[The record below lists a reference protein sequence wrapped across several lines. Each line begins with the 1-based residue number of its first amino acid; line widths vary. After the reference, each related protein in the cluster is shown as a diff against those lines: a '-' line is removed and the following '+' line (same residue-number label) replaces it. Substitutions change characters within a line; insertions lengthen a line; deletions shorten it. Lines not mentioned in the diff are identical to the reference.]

1 MTWLIDNLAN
11 RWMIYGFQL
20 GSMWMGVMDDSRWH
34 SNRAV
39 LLAFSLGLLSFFQ
52 AWSVAQTPPLQPLSI
67 PEPPAV
73 SGLTQPLVVDP
84 QQARNVDANGQPLP
98 VQLPAVLDG
107 SGAQSA
113 QAVGAG
119 QSAAATAASETATLK
134 QNANLRLEQAR
145 ANADLLL
152 ETKETLTKLYQQ
164 TFADASQAEQLST
177 QRAVWNARIAN
188 APQAFEAAR
197 AKKDQK
203 KETVTNEDL
212 LFMSFEQGQT
222 RLRALEADLAT
233 VAAERAKLTETI
245 TNREKRRKELPQLI
259 SDAKAKQEQ
268 LAKVPATE
276 SGTDDPLLQE
286 ARTWSSAAARIALD
300 EQGAALES
308 EQRAIEAESQLLPL
322 QLELAQ
328 GEEKQL
334 QERVRKVNEEL
345 SRIRQNRILNQ
356 RGEFYDL
363 IRRLPRELQS
373 RGEKI
378 LERIDTWLELS
389 GKQTQLKQELESS
402 RMLLARWKEQ
412 RAKMEVRV
420 NPTAGTTE
428 ASGFNSWV
436 GLMLRKQRGELPD
449 PNQLSSRIRYY
460 QEEMQAVDSLV
471 FDLED
476 ALLDIGSQ
484 QDALAAAI
492 TNDFDDFAG
501 GATAARGQVVEQTQ
515 ELLAKSEDILENMKQ
530 DVDGYLNDLYQ
541 IADVKEQTRDLSR
554 SYRELIDEHV
564 LWIRS
569 SDPLQQTDLKF
580 TFEAFRW
587 LVSYHNWAGLGSHLL
602 NDLRG
607 SPWWY
612 VLFMGAMAVLLTNQ
626 PRLRRM
632 IGELGVKAEKKNC
645 TEFRLTA
652 RAMLLTVL
660 ISVPVPLALMFVAWR
675 EDAAGEST
683 QLDDAVIEFATALG
697 RGLLVGA
704 AVFFPMELL
713 RQICRLD
720 GLAIRHFEWDK
731 QVARGLAK
739 NLRWLID
746 LSVPLSVVIGML
758 AAQAVPRWESSLGR
772 LAFIALMPLLSVF
785 FARVFLPSTGV
796 LSQTL
801 KQNPGG
807 WLDRLRY
814 VWYAALV
821 IAPLV
826 LAVVSFIGYHYTAQR
841 FAAHF
846 NSTVWSA
853 IVLLLIYFL
862 AKRWLVLNRRQLMLA
877 KARQRLED
885 AAKREST
892 GIGSGSPI
900 AVETQEVDLTAINEQ
915 TKRLLTSGVVAAGL
929 LLAYFIWSDILPA
942 VTFLENFKLWPVDET
957 THITL
962 ANLVLVVPIV
972 ALIFIGARNVPGL
985 MEIVFLQHLP
995 LTGAAR
1001 YAITTLTR
1009 YVIIGVGITVAA
1021 STLGLRWNSIQWLV
1035 AALGVGLGFGL
1046 QEIFAN
1052 FVSGVILLFEQPIR
1066 VGDVITIDGT
1076 TGKVLKIR
1084 MRATTILNWERQELV
1099 VPNKDLI
1106 TGKLLNW
1113 TLSDSTNRIVINV
1126 GVAYGSDTKLACE
1139 LMQQVAAKHANILRD
1154 PATWVTF
1161 EGFGDNSLQL
1171 VMRAFLDSLEFRLK
1185 TIHEL
1190 HEEIYAAFNEAG
1202 IEIAF
1207 PQRDLH
1213 LRSLPEPLQSWL
1225 GNQAQAAEPRSKQT

>member
-1 MTWLIDNLAN
+1 MDNLGWRSNPTAL
-11 RWMIYGFQL
+11 MAFFL
-20 GSMWMGVMDDSRWH
+20 GM
-34 SNRAV
+34 
-39 LLAFSLGLLSFFQ
+39 LLSL
-52 AWSVAQTPPLQPLSI
+52 APRSVAQTPPLQPLSM
-67 PEPPAV
+67 PEPPAAV
-73 SGLTQPLVVDP
+73 GLSQPVAVEP
-84 QQARNVDANGQPLP
+84 QQARVVDANGQQLP
-98 VQLPAVLDG
+98 VQLPAAADG
-107 SGAQSA
+107 NATQPAPGAVASQSP
-113 QAVGAG
+113 AVP
-119 QSAAATAASETATLK
+119 AASETATLK

-145 ANADLLL
+145 ANVDLLP
-152 ETKETLTKLYQQ
+152 EMKDTLTKLYQQ
-164 TFADASQAEQLST
+164 TFADASQAEQVST
-177 QRAVWNARIAN
+177 QRAAWNARIAN
-188 APQAFEAAR
+188 ANQALEAAR
-197 AKKDQK
+197 AEKDNG
-203 KETVTNEDL
+203 KEAAANDDL
-212 LFMSFEQGQT
+212 LFLSFEEGQA

-233 VAAERAKLTETI
+233 AAAERAKLTETI
-245 TNREKRRKELPQLI
+245 TNRDKRRKELPPLI

-276 SGTDDPLLQE
+276 NGTDDPLLQE
-286 ARTWSSAAARIALD
+286 ARGWSTTAARIVLD
-300 EQGAALES
+300 EQVTALES
-308 EQRAIEAESQLLPL
+308 EQRTIEAESQLLPL

-328 GEEKQL
+328 TQEKQL

-363 IRRLPRELQS
+363 IRRLPREMQS
-373 RGEKI
+373 RGEKT
-378 LERIDTWLELS
+378 LERIDTWLKLS
-389 GKQTQLKQELESS
+389 GKQAELKQELESS
-402 RMLLARWKEQ
+402 RIVLARWKEQ

-420 NPTAGTTE
+420 NPTVGTTE

-460 QEEMQAVDSLV
+460 QEEMQAADSLV

-476 ALLDIGSQ
+476 ALLDIGNQ
-484 QDALAAAI
+484 QDALTTAVE
-492 TNDFDDFAG
+492 NDFDEFAG
-501 GATAARGQVVEQTQ
+501 GATAARGQVVEQTH
-515 ELLAKSEDILENMKQ
+515 ELLAKSEEILESMKQ

-541 IADVKEQTRDLSR
+541 IADVKEQTRDLAA
-554 SYRELIDEHV
+554 SYRVLIDEHV

-569 SDPLQQTDLKF
+569 SDPLRQTDLKS

-587 LVSYHNWAGLGSHLL
+587 LVSYDNWQGLWSHLF

-612 VLFMGAMAVLLTNQ
+612 VLFVGAMAVLLINQ
-626 PRLRRM
+626 SGLRRM
-632 IGELGVKAEKKNC
+632 IGQLGAKAEKKNC

-652 RAMLLTVL
+652 RAMLLTIL
-660 ISVPVPLALMFVAWR
+660 ISIPVPMVLLFVAWR
-675 EDAAGEST
+675 EHAAGDNV
-683 QLDDAVIEFATALG
+683 QLDDSVIEFATALG
-697 RGLLVGA
+697 RGLLIGA

-720 GLAIRHFEWDK
+720 GLAIQHFEWDK

-796 LSQTL
+796 LSQAL

-814 VWYAALV
+814 VWYPALV
-821 IAPLV
+821 IAPLA

-853 IVLLLIYFL
+853 IILLLIYFL
-862 AKRWLVLNRRQLMLA
+862 AKRWLVLNRRKLMLA

-957 THITL
+957 TNITL

-1076 TGKVLKIR
+1076 TGTVLKIR

-1099 VPNKDLI
+1099 IPNKDLI

-1113 TLSDSTNRIVINV
+1113 TLSDATNRIVINV

-1139 LMQQVAAKHANILRD
+1139 LIRQAAAKHANILRD
-1154 PATWVTF
+1154 PATLVTF
-1161 EGFGDNSLQL
+1161 EGFGDNSLKL
-1171 VMRAFLDSLEFRLK
+1171 VMRAFLDTLELRLQ

-1213 LRSLPEPLQSWL
+1213 LRSLPGPLQSWL
-1225 GNQAQAAEPRSKQT
+1225 GNQLPADRPATKND

>member
-1 MTWLIDNLAN
+1 MDNSP
-11 RWMIYGFQL
+11 RRSTM
-20 GSMWMGVMDDSRWH
+20 V
-34 SNRAV
+34 V
-39 LLAFSLGLLSFFQ
+39 LLAFFLGMLLFNQ
-52 AWSVAQTPPLQPLSI
+52 PKAAAQTAPLQPLI
-67 PEPPAV
+67 NPEPPAGV
-73 SGLTQPLVVDP
+73 VLSQPVAAEP
-84 QQARNVDANGQPLP
+84 QTARAVDANGQPLP
-98 VQLPAVLDG
+98 VPAIPADNG
-107 SGAQSA
+107 TPSA
-113 QAVGAG
+113 PANGTPQAP
-119 QSAAATAASETATLK
+119 ATATASETATLK
-134 QNANLRLEQAR
+134 QNVNLRLEQAR
-145 ANADLLL
+145 ANADILPEL
-152 ETKETLTKLYQQ
+152 KDTLIKLYQQ
-164 TFADASQAEQLST
+164 TFADASQAEQLAT
-177 QRAVWNARIAN
+177 QRAAWNARIAN
-188 APQAFEAAR
+188 ANQALEAAR
-197 AKKDQK
+197 ATKEQKKDS
-203 KETVTNEDL
+203 TGNEDL
-212 LFMSFEQGQT
+212 LFLSFEEGQA

-233 VAAERAKLTETI
+233 AAAERAKLTETI

-268 LAKVPATE
+268 LAKATVAE
-276 SGTDDPLLQE
+276 NGTDDPLLQE
-286 ARTWSSAAARIALD
+286 ARSWANTAARIAVD
-300 EQGAALES
+300 EQVAALES
-308 EQRAIEAESQLLPL
+308 EQRLIEAESQLLPL

-328 GEEKQL
+328 AQEKQL

-356 RGEFYDL
+356 RAEFYDL
-363 IRRLPRELQS
+363 IRRLPREMQS

-378 LERIDTWLELS
+378 LERIDMWMELS
-389 GKQTQLKQELESS
+389 AKQAQLKQELESA
-402 RMLLARWKEQ
+402 RTVLARWKEQ

-420 NPTAGTTE
+420 NPTVGTTD

-449 PNQLSSRIRYY
+449 PNQLSARIRYY
-460 QEEMQAVDSLV
+460 QEEMQEVDSLV

-476 ALLDIGSQ
+476 ALVDIENQ
-484 QDALAAAI
+484 QDALESAI
-492 TNDFDDFAG
+492 TNDFDGLVG
-501 GATAARGQVVEQTQ
+501 GSATARGQVVEQTQ
-515 ELLAKSEDILENMKQ
+515 ELLAKSEEILESMKQ
-530 DVDGYLNDLYQ
+530 DVDSYLNDLYQ
-541 IADVKEQTRDLSR
+541 IADLKEQTRELAR
-554 SYRELIDEHV
+554 SYRDLIDEHV

-569 SDPLQQTDLKF
+569 SDPLQQADFKAA
-580 TFEAFRW
+580 FEAFQW
-587 LVSYHNWAGLGSHLL
+587 LVSYDNWRGLAGHLL

-612 VLFMGAMAVLLTNQ
+612 VLFAGAMAVLLINQ
-626 PRLRRM
+626 PRLRRK
-632 IGELGVKAEKKNC
+632 IGQLGCQADKKNC
-645 TEFRLTA
+645 TEFGFTAQAMFLTI
-652 RAMLLTVL
+652 L
-660 ISVPVPLALMFVAWR
+660 ISVHLPLALMFVAWR
-675 EDAAGEST
+675 EDAAADSM
-683 QLDDAVIEFATALG
+683 QLDEQVIQFATALG
-697 RGLLVGA
+697 RGLMVGA

-720 GLAIRHFEWDK
+720 GLGVRHFEWDK

-746 LSVPLSVVIGML
+746 LSVPLSIML
-758 AAQAVPRWESSLGR
+758 GSLSAQAIPRWESSLGR
-772 LAFIALMPLLSVF
+772 MAFIVLMPLLSVF
-785 FARVFLPSTGV
+785 LARVFMPSTGV

-801 KQNPGG
+801 QHHPGG

-814 VWYAALV
+814 VWYPSLV
-821 IAPLV
+821 IAPLA

-846 NSTVWSA
+846 SSTAWSA
-853 IVLLLIYFL
+853 ILLLLIYFL

-892 GIGSGSPI
+892 GGGTPL

-929 LLAYFIWSDILPA
+929 VMAYFIWSDILPA
-942 VTFLENFKLWPVDET
+942 VSFLENFKLWPVDET
-957 THITL
+957 TNITL
-962 ANLVLVVPIV
+962 ANLVFVVPIV
-972 ALIFIGARNVPGL
+972 VLIFIGARNVPGL
-985 MEIVFLQHLP
+985 MEIAFLQHLP

-1009 YVIIGVGITVAA
+1009 YVIIGVGMVIAA

-1066 VGDVITIDGT
+1066 VGDIITIDGT

-1084 MRATTILNWERQELV
+1084 MRATTILNWERQELI

-1113 TLSDSTNRIVINV
+1113 TLTDSTNRIVITV
-1126 GVAYGSDTKLACE
+1126 GVAYGSDTKLACD
-1139 LMQQVAAKHANILRD
+1139 LMQQAAAKHPNVLHD
-1154 PATWVTF
+1154 PATLVTF
-1161 EGFGDNSLQL
+1161 EGFGDNSLTL

-1190 HEEIYAAFNEAG
+1190 HEELYAAFGQAG

-1213 LRSLPEPLQSWL
+1213 LRSLPEPLHSWL
-1225 GNQAQAAEPRSKQT
+1225 GSQARATERSST